1 MRTYTIQTTG
11 LHRDIDFTVDELQC
25 DYTLTIQL
33 SKHDAIIINTALAYN
48 IDLQLCDNE
57 YDACVP
63 VYDQH
68 KNSKRVINYL
78 MIHDGDYT
86 LDAIQILI
94 DIMYQYGDYID
105 ITQHDIYNIFDV
117 AFC

>member
-11 LHRDIDFTVDELQC
+11 LHRDINFTVDELQS

-33 SKHDAIIINTALAYN
+33 NKHDAIIINTALAYN
-48 IDLQLCDNE
+48 IDLQLCDDE

-63 VYDQH
+63 VYYQH

-86 LDAIQILI
+86 LEAIQILI
-94 DIMYQYGDYID
+94 DIMYQYGHYID
-105 ITQHDIYNIFDV
+105 ITQSDIYNMFDI